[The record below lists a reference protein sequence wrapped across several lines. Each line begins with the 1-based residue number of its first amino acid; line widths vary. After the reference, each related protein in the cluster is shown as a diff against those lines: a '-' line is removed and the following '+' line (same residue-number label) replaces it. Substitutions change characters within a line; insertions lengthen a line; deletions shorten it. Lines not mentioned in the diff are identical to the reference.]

1 MGRMT
6 ATWPRLLPAGGT
18 IGICSPAGPSPL
30 STLKNGISA
39 LEAHGYKVVVGEN
52 AQGLHPKYL
61 YLAGT
66 DAERV
71 SDLNSFLSD
80 PSIDLILCAR
90 GGYGCARL
98 LDKIDWDA
106 ARKDPKPLVGY
117 SDITALHLGLASQ
130 AGVVGFS
137 GIMATAG
144 DGFGERSRDKE
155 SESWFFQAV
164 TAGDFPRT
172 FTRSEH
178 DTPWKTI
185 RPPREGDT
193 ITGPIFPICLTLLE
207 TLMGTPYVPDLT
219 GAILLIEDIGEELYA
234 IDRMLTQL
242 RLAGILDKLAGI
254 LVGSFNGLGDGREEE
269 DAHLSVAVPQLCL
282 EMTPSHVPVI
292 AGVAYGHIPRRFTLP
307 VGAVGT
313 IDTATNAFTFN
324 NK

>member
-1 MGRMT
+1 MT

-30 STLKNGISA
+30 SVLKNGIQA
-39 LEAHGYKVVVGEN
+39 LEGYGYKVVVGEN
-52 AQGLHPKYL
+52 AQRLHPKYL

-71 SDLNSFLSD
+71 GDLNAFLRD

-98 LDKIDWDA
+98 LDKVDWEA
-106 ARKDPKPLVGY
+106 ARSDPKPVVGY

-130 AGVVGFS
+130 AGIVGFS

-155 SESWFFQAV
+155 SERWFFEAV
-164 TAGDFPRT
+164 TEGPFPRVVR
-172 FTRSEH
+172 RSEQ
-178 DTPWKTI
+178 DAPWRTL

-193 ITGPIFPICLTLLE
+193 ITAPLFPICLTLLE
-207 TLMGTPYVPDLT
+207 TLMGTHYVPDLT
-219 GAILLIEDIGEELYA
+219 GSVLLIEDIGEELYA

-242 RLAGILDKLAGI
+242 RLAGILDNLAGI
-254 LVGSFNGLGDGREEE
+254 LVGSFNGRGEEE
-269 DAHLSVAVPQLCL
+269 DVQLATTVPQLCL
-282 EMTPSHVPVI
+282 EMTPAHVPIVAQI
-292 AGVAYGHIPRRFTLP
+292 AYGHIARRFTLP
-307 VGAVGT
+307 VGAMAT
-313 IDTATNAFTFN
+313 IDIAANTFTFN
-324 NK
+324 R